1 MQKYTAS
8 FLGRDCPG
16 VVATVSRILE
26 ETGCNIEEV
35 TQTILSGEFAAL
47 EMKLYL
53 QRFIHHIGGLP
64 DFSALKFTQYNQY
77 ESLILPMQKYL
88 EAAGVDL
95 SVLVRPA
102 IKGQWGTDLHCEP
115 FVVTADGPDKPGL
128 IAAMSRVFARHG
140 VNIES
145 LKAILGEGGANHALF
160 VFEVMVPESVDLGRL
175 RRELACEGQK
185 RELRVSVQHRDI
197 FEAVHRVTP
206 F

>member
-1 MQKYTAS
+1 MQKFTAS

-16 VVATVSRILE
+16 VVASVSRILE
-26 ETGCNIEEV
+26 ESGCNIEEV
-35 TQTILSGEFAAL
+35 TQTILSGEFAAIFVVAAP
-47 EMKLYL
+47 EA
-53 QRFIHHIGGLP
+53 
-64 DFSALKFTQYNQY
+64 DA
-77 ESLILPMQKYL
+77 ESLRVKLNAGL
-88 EAAGVDL
+88 EAAKVDL

-145 LKAILGEGGANHALF
+145 LKAILGEGGTNQALF
-160 VFEVMVPESVDLGRL
+160 VFEVMVPNSVDMGRL
-175 RRELACEGQK
+175 RRELDCEGQK
-185 RELRVSVQHRDI
+185 RDLRVSVQHRDI
-197 FEAVHRVTP
+197 FEAVHRVNS